1 MDLSSLPVI
10 LTGFTD
16 RRRLDRLLAHVRAS
30 GPRKG
35 DMITPL
41 ASRLDTGSAAAQTN
55 RSTTEDLV
63 ATLVERQQW
72 VIDGGPGRDRS
83 IERHRSRGKEMVR
96 DRIDLVIDEETAF
109 LELSTLAGWGQ
120 YDDEAPGAGI
130 VTGIGV
136 VHGVPWMF
144 IANDATVKGG
154 SLLPMSI
161 KKHVRAQE
169 IAEDNGL
176 GCIYLV
182 DSGGAFLPLQDEV
195 FPDKDHFGGT
205 FYRQAR
211 MSAMG
216 LPQLSVVL
224 GGCTAGGAYVPALSD
239 EVIMV
244 EGIGRIYLGGPPIV
258 KAALGEIVDADDLG
272 GAALHTRVS
281 GVSDYLVANEREA
294 YAKLREICATTNLR
308 RVDDS
313 QDWAA
318 PDEVE
323 APLYDPA
330 EIYSVVSADSR
341 IPFDS
346 HDIIARTVDGSRFA
360 AFKPEWGDSIVCGFA
375 RIWGHQVGIIANNG
389 IIFSPAALKATHFIE
404 LCEQR
409 RVPLLFL
416 QNTSGYMVGKDAEAD
431 GIAKHGAKM
440 VAAVANA
447 SVPRFTVLIGG
458 SYGAGNYGMCGR
470 GFNPRFLFAWP
481 TSRIAT
487 MSAETA
493 QTVLVDIRLAGM
505 KGAATSDEDVAR
517 LRAEVADQYETQ
529 SDPYYATSRLWDD
542 GLIDPVDTR
551 DVMGLCLALAA
562 RQDPPRGGGIVY
574 RM

>member
-1 MDLSSLPVI
+1 VTSVEPATETSTVDVHALNPWG
-10 LTGFTD
+10 TH
-16 RRRLDRLLAHVRAS
+16 LDPGS
-30 GPRKG
+30 
-35 DMITPL
+35 PL
-41 ASRLDTGSAAAQTN
+41 AKENLEVN
-55 RSTTEDLV
+55 RDV
-63 ATLVERQQW
+63 AATLAERMQW
-72 VIDGGPGRDRS
+72 AIDGGPRRDRA
-83 IERHRSRGKEMVR
+83 IERHHSRGKVMVR
-96 DRIDLVIDEETAF
+96 DRIDLVIDRDTSF

-120 YDDEAPGAGI
+120 YDDSAPGAGI
-130 VTGIGV
+130 VTGIGI

-154 SLLPMSI
+154 SLLPVSI

-169 IAEDNGL
+169 IAEENEL

-182 DSGGAFLPLQDEV
+182 DSGGAFLPMQDEV

-258 KAALGEIVDADDLG
+258 KAALGEIVDPDELG
-272 GAALHTRVS
+272 GATLHTKVS
-281 GVSDYLVANEREA
+281 GVSDHRVDTEREA
-294 YAKLREICATTNLR
+294 YAKLREICATSNR
-308 RVDDS
+308 RRIDRPRE
-313 QDWAA
+313 WAA
-318 PDEVE
+318 PAPVE
-323 APLYDPA
+323 PPRYPA
-330 EIYSVVSADSR
+330 EELYAVVSADAR
-341 IPFDS
+341 IPFDITE
-346 HDIIARTVDGSRFA
+346 IIIRLTDGSRFA
-360 AFKPEWGDSIVCGFA
+360 PFKPEWGESIVCGFA
-375 RIWGHQVGIIANNG
+375 RVWGHQVGVIGNNG
-389 IIFSPAALKATHFIE
+389 IIFSEAALKATHFIE

-409 RVPLLFL
+409 QIPLVFL
-416 QNTSGYMVGKDAEAD
+416 QNTTGYMVGKDSEAA

-440 VAAVANA
+440 VTAVANA
-447 SVPRFTVLIGG
+447 KVPKFTVLVGG

-470 GFNPRFLFAWP
+470 GFGPRFLFAWP

-487 MSAETA
+487 MSADTA

-505 KGAATSDEDVAR
+505 SADETTEEDVAR
-517 LRAEVADQYETQ
+517 LRAEVAEQYETQ

-542 GLIDPVDTR
+542 GLIDPTSTR
-551 DVMGLCLALAA
+551 DVLGLCLRLAA
-562 RQDPPRGGGIVY
+562 RQDAPASGGIVY